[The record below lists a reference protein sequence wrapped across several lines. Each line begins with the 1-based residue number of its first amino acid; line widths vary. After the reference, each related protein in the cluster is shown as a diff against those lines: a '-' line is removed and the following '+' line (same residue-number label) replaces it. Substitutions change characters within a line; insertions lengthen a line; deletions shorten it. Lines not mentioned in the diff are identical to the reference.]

1 MHHGAPVEVEA
12 DHQSL
17 WTYVACP
24 TLVVDQTGCNAVL
37 DSGTF
42 EIFNSE
48 VGIGMIV
55 EELDV
60 PARRGG
66 EGKENQPQI
75 NTDELR

>member
-1 MHHGAPVEVEA
+1 
-12 DHQSL
+12 
-17 WTYVACP
+17 
-24 TLVVDQTGCNAVL
+24 VL
-37 DSGTF
+37 DGGTF
-42 EIFNSE
+42 EIFNGE

-75 NTDELR
+75 NTDELRFHRRPIEFSF